1 MEQINK
7 QTNIND
13 FLDGLIAQQPKRKT
27 PKPATSR
34 VTKETRRESY
44 EKTKTTP
51 LKQQVL
57 SVLAG
62 KELTAREIAIE
73 MYKKGYIPY
82 PARAVIQPR
91 VTELVEAGLIEAA
104 CKKYD
109 TETGRKVAAYKVVEK

>member
-1 MEQINK
+1 M
-7 QTNIND
+7 
-13 FLDGLIAQQPKRKT
+13 AQQTKRKT

-34 VTKETRRESY
+34 ITKETRRESY

-57 SVLAG
+57 SVLTG

-73 MYKKGYIPY
+73 MYKKGYISY

-91 VTELVEAGLIEAA
+91 ITELVEMGLIEAA

-109 TETGRKVAAYKVVEK
+109 TETERKVAAYKVVEK